1 MAERTC
7 ETCGAKNDVDAR
19 FCATCDAYLGWDVGR
34 STLGGDALTGTIP
47 RVVGTVPTG
56 MAATGAPEASG
67 AAPASGTATDAWA
80 VDGSG
85 AVTEPVIT
93 IPAATTPGSQTPAG
107 ATSGGT
113 ATDPAPTDPAPTA
126 AAPTAA
132 APTAAGE
139 PEPPYRQP
147 SRFDPPDVDVATPE
161 VTVAPDDPARVELS
175 IENTS
180 TIVDGY
186 VIEAVEPPAWL
197 EVTHPDTHLMP
208 GERRT
213 VPVSLS
219 MRPGVLVL
227 AQRLTVTFVVRSM
240 EDPRLTVDAGVH
252 VTVPPRGPRISLE
265 ARPTLIRL
273 EDSGSGSLSL
283 RLDNRGANY
292 PQTFGLSGSDP
303 ESVVRFAF
311 TPEVVEVPAGAMV
324 EVAVTFAAPQPAP
337 GQQLNRQLSLSA
349 TNDEGPITAIVTLVQ
364 HTAPAPVDQPIRVRL
379 QPSTLRLADAID
391 ADFDVH
397 IDNRGGHSGVTVA
410 LAGNDPEH
418 RLAFAFAPA
427 RFLAVPGHI
436 TRAHGRV
443 RSNLPPKGTTATHP
457 FTVVASDGTTDVEAS
472 GVLEISSSAAAITT
486 AELQVEPPK
495 LNVGTRRDGR
505 FAVIVDNRRGAEPLH
520 VTFSARS
527 EDGLARATFAPPQ
540 LAVGPGAVGQAQLSV
555 SSPHPPANQ
564 VGVRRLEVEA
574 TDGMQSLSAV
584 AELTQTAPNRRGP
597 ASRWLVIV
605 GAILVAIGAL
615 SPWFEGLPPLLP
627 FVEWIRELLAMSS
640 LTVGAQVVEPPLRL
654 LLLVLAVMMIFGLA
668 GKAGGL
674 TRKSAILV
682 VLLSAGFLIFLA
694 ITTFVPALTL
704 GLPIIW
710 VGALL
715 GYIGGVLAR
724 PRT

>member
-47 RVVGTVPTG
+47 RVVGTVPTDTT
-56 MAATGAPEASG
+56 ATGTTATDTTETTATGSAEGSG
-67 AAPASGTATDAWA
+67 APAASGTSTDAWA

-85 AVTEPVIT
+85 AVTEPALT
-93 IPAATTPGSQTPAG
+93 TPAATADEPA
-107 ATSGGT
+107 T
-113 ATDPAPTDPAPTA
+113 TA
-126 AAPTAA
+126 AA
-132 APTAAGE
+132 E
-139 PEPPYRQP
+139 PEPPDSEP
-147 SRFDPPDVDVATPE
+147 SRFDPPDVDVVTPE
-161 VTVAPDDPARVELS
+161 VTIATDVPARVELS
-175 IENTS
+175 IENSS

-186 VIEAVEPPAWL
+186 VIEAVDPPAWL
-197 EVTHPDTHLMP
+197 ELTHPDTHLMP

-213 VPVSLS
+213 VPVSLA

-227 AQRLTVTFVVRSM
+227 AQRLTLTFLVRSM

-252 VTVPPRGPRISLE
+252 VTVPPRGPRVSLE

-292 PQTFGLSGSDP
+292 PQTFGLSGGDP

-324 EVAVTFAAPQPAP
+324 EAAVTFAAPLPAP
-337 GQQLNRQLSLSA
+337 GQQLNRQLTVTA

-364 HTAPAPVDQPIRVRL
+364 HTASAPVDQPIRVRL
-379 QPSTLRLADAID
+379 QPSTLRLADAYD

-397 IDNRGGHSGVTVA
+397 IDNRGGHNGVTVA

-443 RSNLPPKGTTATHP
+443 RANLPPKGTTATHP

-495 LNVGTRRDGR
+495 LNVGTRREGR
-505 FAVIVDNRRGAEPLH
+505 FSVIVDNRRGAEPLH

-540 LAVGPGAVGQAQLSV
+540 LAVGPGAVGQAQLTV
-555 SSPHPPANQ
+555 SSPRPPANQ

-574 TDGMQSLSAV
+574 TAGAQSLSAA

-597 ASRWLVIV
+597 ASKWLVII
-605 GAILVAIGAL
+605 GAILVAIGTL
-615 SPWFEGLPPLLP
+615 NPWFAFYVP
-627 FVEWIRELLAMSS
+627 FLDFFQWIGFILSTPVELSMSMD
-640 LTVGAQVVEPPLRL
+640 QEVVRSFIEPPLRYA
-654 LLLVLAVMMIFGLA
+654 LVALALAMAFGMA
-668 GKAGGL
+668 GGSGGL
-674 TRKSAILV
+674 TRKSAILI
-682 VLLSAGFLIFLA
+682 VLLTVAFLVLLLVVSSVPELA
-694 ITTFVPALTL
+694 FGI
-704 GLPIIW
+704 PIIW
-710 VGALL
+710 VGAVL

-724 PRT
+724 PRPAG

>member
-7 ETCGAKNDVDAR
+7 ETCGAKNDVGAR

-47 RVVGTVPTG
+47 RVVGTVPTDTT
-56 MAATGAPEASG
+56 AAAGTAAAGTAAAGTTAPGAGTGGSSA
-67 AAPASGTATDAWA
+67 ASGTATDVPT

-85 AVTEPVIT
+85 AVTEAAATEPAVT
-93 IPAATTPGSQTPAG
+93 IPAE
-107 ATSGGT
+107 
-113 ATDPAPTDPAPTA
+113 
-126 AAPTAA
+126 
-132 APTAAGE
+132 GE
-139 PEPPYRQP
+139 PEPGDRDP
-147 SRFDPPDVDVATPE
+147 SRYDPPDVDVTTPE
-161 VTVAPDDPARVELS
+161 VTIAQDAPARVELS

-186 VIEAVEPPAWL
+186 VIEAVDPPAWL
-197 EVTHPDTHLMP
+197 ELTHPDTHLMP

-213 VPVSLS
+213 VPVSLT

-227 AQRLTVTFVVRSM
+227 AQRLTLAFVVRSM
-240 EDPRLTVDAGVH
+240 EDPRLTIDASVH

-292 PQTFGLSGSDP
+292 PQTVGLSGSDP

-311 TPEVVEVPAGAMV
+311 SPAVVEVPAGAMV
-324 EVAVTFAAPQPAP
+324 EAAVNFTAPQPAP
-337 GQQLNRQLSLSA
+337 GQQLNRQLTVTAS
-349 TNDEGPITAIVTLVQ
+349 NDEGPITAIVTLVQ
-364 HTAPAPVDQPIRVRL
+364 HTTPAPVDQPIRVRL
-379 QPSTLRLADAID
+379 QPSTLRIADASD

-397 IDNRGGHSGVTVA
+397 VDNRGGHNGVTVS

-443 RSNLPPKGTTATHP
+443 RAHLPARGSTATHP
-457 FTVVASDGTTDVEAS
+457 FTVVASDGTNDVEAS
-472 GVLEISSSAAAITT
+472 GVLEITSSAAAITT

-495 LNVGTRRDGR
+495 LNVGTRREGR

-527 EDGLARATFAPPQ
+527 EDGMARATFAPPQ
-540 LAVGPGAVGQAQLSV
+540 LAVGPGGVGQSQLRV

-574 TDGMQSLSAV
+574 TDGAQSLSAA

-597 ASRWLVIV
+597 ASKWLVII
-605 GAILVAIGAL
+605 GAILVVIGAL
-615 SPWFEGLPPLLP
+615 SPWFAGFPPLLP
-627 FVEWIRELLAMSS
+627 FVEWIRELLTLSAF
-640 LTVGAQVVEPPLRL
+640 TVGAQVVEPPLRL
-654 LLLVLAVMMIFGLA
+654 VLLVLALMMAFGLA

-682 VLLSAGFLIFLA
+682 VLLSVGFLIFLA
-694 ITTFVPALTL
+694 ITSFVPELAL
-704 GLPIIW
+704 GLPIVW
-710 VGALL
+710 FGAVL